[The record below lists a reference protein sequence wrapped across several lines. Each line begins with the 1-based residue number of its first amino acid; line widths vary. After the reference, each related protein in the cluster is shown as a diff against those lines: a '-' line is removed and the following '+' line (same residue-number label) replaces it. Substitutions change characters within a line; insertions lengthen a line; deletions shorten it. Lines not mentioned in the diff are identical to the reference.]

1 MKGHSE
7 ATIDTGWKIG
17 STELEKKPWE
27 EKTPQ
32 ENKEILY
39 IGLENRDA
47 YRLNLSV
54 HYPMKVTMIIDGVI
68 IKKGLIKDLSA
79 SGLSCD
85 FFEPV
90 YLSNGQQV
98 HLRFKLSME
107 ECVTI
112 KTEASYL
119 GIKGQGFQNSKIG
132 RFEFSEMLSNQD
144 QDSIHQYILIKQLE
158 RYRANRRLLELD

>member
-7 ATIDTGWKIG
+7 ATIDTGWRSS
-17 STELEKKPWE
+17 STELEQKPWE
-27 EKTPQ
+27 EKRTL

-39 IGLENRDA
+39 VGLENRDA

-54 HYPMKVTMIIDGVI
+54 HYPMKVTMIVDGVI

-90 YLSNGQQV
+90 YLSNNQQV
-98 HLRFKLSME
+98 QLRFKLTME
-107 ECVTI
+107 ESVTI
-112 KTEASYL
+112 RTDAAYL

-132 RFEFSEMLSNQD
+132 RFEFSELLSNQD

-158 RYRANRRLLELD
+158 RYRANRREFDLD